1 VSFLTEAL
9 FSQRVLPTAAYPE
22 ISPDR
27 RRLKLLVIAGLQ
39 ATVSADYLPL
49 LAPRNSGR
57 SAELLISVTTQ
68 GSGMGLTPLVCASDG
83 SWAKLDCSAASR
95 PARAKTRG
103 AVFQPLG
110 GSLLPR
116 GLLWYSTK
124 LKNILGD
131 FGNRPGFR
139 SSLHE
144 HIGFHDLATDW
155 PQ

>member
-1 VSFLTEAL
+1 MLLAKTPQHSGAATALQIAVEIGEKTKSLSEALLTEAL
-9 FSQRVLPTAAYPE
+9 IFS
-22 ISPDR
+22 
-27 RRLKLLVIAGLQ
+27 
-39 ATVSADYLPL
+39 
-49 LAPRNSGR
+49 R
-57 SAELLISVTTQ
+57 S
-68 GSGMGLTPLVCASDG
+68 
-83 SWAKLDCSAASR
+83 
-95 PARAKTRG
+95 
-103 AVFQPLG
+103 LG
-110 GSLLPR
+110 GSLLAR

>member
-1 VSFLTEAL
+1 MSRALGAKQIPESFRGLPKPFSLCGEKTKSLSEALLTEAL
-9 FSQRVLPTAAYPE
+9 IFSRSLGGA
-22 ISPDR
+22 
-27 RRLKLLVIAGLQ
+27 
-39 ATVSADYLPL
+39 L
-49 LAPRNSGR
+49 LA
-57 SAELLISVTTQ
+57 
-68 GSGMGLTPLVCASDG
+68 
-83 SWAKLDCSAASR
+83 
-95 PARAKTRG
+95 
-103 AVFQPLG
+103 
-110 GSLLPR
+110 R